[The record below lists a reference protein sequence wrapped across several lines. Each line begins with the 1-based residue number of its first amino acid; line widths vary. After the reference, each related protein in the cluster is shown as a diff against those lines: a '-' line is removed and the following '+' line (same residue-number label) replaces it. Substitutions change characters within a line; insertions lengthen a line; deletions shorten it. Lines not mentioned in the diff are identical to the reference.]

1 MSAKGSK
8 LWASALLEAAPT
20 PYWTDRP
27 DRPVPTDP
35 LTTATDADL
44 AVIGGGYSGL
54 WTALLAKER
63 DPGLDVVLVE
73 SALCGHAASGRNGG
87 FCAASLTHGIAN
99 GAERFPEELAV
110 IERMGRQNLDEI
122 EAAIHRYDIDCD
134 FERTG
139 EMEVATAPHEL
150 AWLRENHDA
159 AVALG
164 YRSEMLSAE
173 EVQRLVH
180 SPTYL
185 GGCWDRDGVA
195 MLDPARLA
203 WGLRR
208 ACLELGVRIF
218 EGTPVQR
225 ISRKRGGDLVLHTPH
240 GEVRAPRVALC
251 TSAFQGPL
259 PKVARHV
266 VPVYDYALMTEPLT
280 DEQLESIGWG
290 KHRMGLGD
298 ASYRFHYYRLT
309 SDNRILFGG
318 YDAIYHYGNKIA
330 PSLEYNEA
338 TFETLAEHFFR
349 TFPQLDGVSFT
360 HRWGGVIDTC
370 GRFCAFFGSA
380 YRGRLAYAVG
390 YTGLGVGATRFGA
403 EVMLDRLWGLDTE
416 RTRLRMV
423 RSRPLPMPPEPLR
436 SIGIQLTRWSLAR
449 ADANQGR
456 RNLWLRAMDVT
467 GLGFDS

>member
-99 GAERFPEELAV
+99 GAERFPEELDV
-110 IERMGRQNLDEI
+110 IERMGRENLDQI
-122 EAAIHRYDIDCD
+122 EAAIHRYGIDCD

-150 AWLRENHDA
+150 TWLRENHDA

-208 ACLELGVRIF
+208 ACLEQGVRIF

-225 ISRKRGGDLVLHTPH
+225 ISRKRGGVLTLHTPH

-259 PKVARHV
+259 AKVARHV

-280 DEQLESIGWG
+280 PEQLEAIGWG

-330 PSLEYNEA
+330 PNLEYNEA
-338 TFETLAEHFFR
+338 TFERLAEHFFR

-423 RSRPLPMPPEPLR
+423 RSRPLPMPPEPFR
-436 SIGIQLTRWSLAR
+436 SIGIQLTRWSMAR

-456 RNLWLRAMDVT
+456 RNLWLRVMDVT

>member
-1 MSAKGSK
+1 MQAKGSK
-8 LWASALLEAAPT
+8 LLASALSEAAPT
-20 PYWTDRP
+20 PFWTDRP
-27 DRPVPTDP
+27 ERPSSTDP

-63 DPGLDVVLVE
+63 DPGLDVVLIE
-73 SALCGHAASGRNGG
+73 SGLCGHAASGRNGG
-87 FCAASLTHGIAN
+87 FCAASLTHGLAN
-99 GAERFPEELAV
+99 GVDRFPDEIDDL
-110 IERMGRQNLDEI
+110 ERLGRKNLDEI
-122 EAAIHRYDIDCD
+122 ESAIRRYDIDCD

-150 AWLRENHDA
+150 EWLRESHDA
-159 AVALG
+159 AVDLG
-164 YRSEMLSAE
+164 YRSELLDAQGAQNM
-173 EVQRLVH
+173 VH

-185 GGCWDRDGVA
+185 GGRWDRDGVA

-208 ACLELGVRIF
+208 ACLKKGVRIF

-225 ISRKRGGDLVLHTPH
+225 ISKTQGALDLHTPH

-259 PKVARHV
+259 AKVSRHV

-280 DEQLESIGWG
+280 AQQLESIGWAD
-290 KHRMGLGD
+290 RMGLGD

-318 YDAIYHYGNKIA
+318 YDAIYHFGSKIA
-330 PSLEYNEA
+330 PGLECNES
-338 TFETLAEHFFR
+338 TFETLAQHFFQ
-349 TFPQLDGVSFT
+349 TFPQLDGLRFT
-360 HRWGGVIDTC
+360 HRWGGIIDTC

-380 YRGRLAYAVG
+380 FKGKLAYAAG

-403 EVMLDRLWGLDTE
+403 EVMLDRLWNLDTE

-423 RSRPLPMPPEPLR
+423 RSRPLPLPPEPLR
-436 SIGIQLTRWSLAR
+436 SAGIHLTRWSMAR
-449 ADANQGR
+449 ADAHQGR
-456 RNLWLRAMDVT
+456 RNLWLKTMELT

>member
-8 LWASALLEAAPT
+8 LSASALIDAVPT

-27 DRPVPTDP
+27 ERPTPTDP
-35 LTTATDADL
+35 LTTATEADL

-63 DPGLDVVLVE
+63 NPGTDVVLLE
-73 SALCGHAASGRNGG
+73 SGLCGHAASGRNGG
-87 FCAASLTHGIAN
+87 FCSASLTHGLAN
-99 GAERFPEELAV
+99 GMERFPDEIDQL
-110 IERMGRQNLDEI
+110 ERLGRSNLDDI
-122 EAAIHRYDIDCD
+122 EKAMLRYGIDCD

-139 EMEVATAPHEL
+139 EMEVATAPHEVD
-150 AWLRENHDA
+150 WLRESHDA
-159 AVALG
+159 AESLG
-164 YRSEMLSAE
+164 YRTELLDAGQM
-173 EVQRLVH
+173 QGMVH

-185 GGCWDRDGVA
+185 GGWWDRDGVA

-208 ACLELGVRIF
+208 ACIESGVRIY

-225 ISRKRGGDLVLHTPH
+225 ISKSCAGTLTLHTPH
-240 GEVRAPRVALC
+240 GELRAPRVALC
-251 TSAFQGPL
+251 TSAFAGPL
-259 PKVARHV
+259 PKVSRHV

-280 DEQLESIGWG
+280 AEQLDSIGWRT
-290 KHRMGLGD
+290 RMGLGD

-318 YDAIYHYGNKIA
+318 YDAIYHFGNRIA
-330 PSLEYNEA
+330 PTLEYNEA
-338 TFETLAEHFFR
+338 TFETLAAHFFQ
-349 TFPQLDGVSFT
+349 TFPQLDGLRFT

-380 YRGRLAYAVG
+380 YKGKLAYAAG

-403 EVMLDRLWGLDTE
+403 EVMLDRLWNLDTE
-416 RTRLRMV
+416 RTRLRLV
-423 RSRPLPMPPEPLR
+423 RSRPLPLPPEPLR
-436 SIGIQLTRWSLAR
+436 SAGIHLTRWSLAR
-449 ADANQGR
+449 ADAHQGR
-456 RNLWLRAMDVT
+456 RNLWLKTLDYT